1 MIRVILAFIVIF
13 GLFFFGIK
21 AIRDMTGKELWS
33 LTKLLTYSAGCAIL
47 TLVFLIT
54 LVVLF

>member
-1 MIRVILAFIVIF
+1 MIKVILAFIFIF
-13 GLFFFGIK
+13 GLFFIGIQTV
-21 AIRDMTGKELWS
+21 RDMTGKELWS
-33 LTKLLTYSAGCAIL
+33 LTKLLTYSAVCAIL